1 MSVSKNE
8 WTTEM
13 LLLLFCTSDSFSL
26 IYCPFFCH
34 KVKIITNNLLSF
46 TSRLSEVNRDSLL
59 IPGFKVL
66 KIILIGLT

>member
-26 IYCPFFCH
+26 IVLFFCH